1 MISDQDGDLFF
12 ATLDGYIYSYNP
24 HKNGYPQLIDFSK
37 TGKVYLR
44 DIALFDDDLWIGTH
58 NGLRILDL
66 LSGSEKELRE
76 NALDPFSLSDNSLS
90 VIYRDYEG
98 HAWIGTM
105 FGGVDFLSNNPF
117 RFDVFGSSRL
127 KWQKTDLHLDRI
139 SSS

>member
-1 MISDQDGDLFF
+1 M
-12 ATLDGYIYSYNP
+12 
-24 HKNGYPQLIDFSK
+24 
-37 TGKVYLR
+37 R

-105 FGGVDFLSNNPF
+105 FEELTSFLTIRSGLMCSAGNMDC
-117 RFDVFGSSRL
+117 RVCE
-127 KWQKTDLHLDRI
+127 
-139 SSS
+139 